1 MCGILGTLKYD
12 PFSSCVKLDPVAL
25 GALQAR
31 GPDGQGLWEGRGIA
45 MGMRRL
51 AINGL
56 KNGQQPFFN
65 EDRSVVAVANGEI
78 YNYVELRA
86 ELQKRGHQ
94 FQGDSD
100 CEVMVH
106 LYEEKEEKFASEM
119 AGMFACGI
127 WDQKKRKLILARDR
141 MGEKPL
147 YLHRRSGELSFASE
161 IRALCRLAKARCS
174 LDASALAEFLLFE
187 YVHDP
192 KTPIEGVSKLAPG
205 TCLTVE
211 ADSGRETV
219 YTYWDFPGSSPCGGN
234 PEEDIRAALE
244 MASRQ
249 ILRSERPVAVAL
261 SGGLDSGLV
270 LALAAKSA
278 GQIGGLRSITVG
290 YPGRPEMDEREPA
303 KRLAEELGVEHH
315 EVEISTESV
324 VNGFQGLVDA
334 SDDLLAD
341 IAAHG
346 YFALSQKSSE
356 MGAPVLLMGQGGDEL
371 FWGYSWVRETAQRM
385 SEAAHGRTGGWIDM
399 LLGKGTAF
407 YANSPEIQRAKR
419 TLPLFSE
426 MPSFGNVF
434 RSAGK
439 GWDKPEDPAGLRVT
453 RMISRTYLLANGL
466 PLADRLGMAHSVEAR
481 QLLLDHRLWEKV
493 LGHRAATP
501 DQFLPPK
508 SWLKN
513 VARDILPAWW
523 LDRPKRGFAPP
534 SKEWKRAILQKH
546 GALLFGGAWA
556 ESGLLPERWIRRV
569 MTLGQTKARHTD
581 MAYKLLV
588 GECWMRNIRK
598 YCV

>member
-1 MCGILGTLKYD
+1 
-12 PFSSCVKLDPVAL
+12 
-25 GALQAR
+25 
-31 GPDGQGLWEGRGIA
+31 

-78 YNYVELRA
+78 YNYVELRK

-106 LYEEKEEKFASEM
+106 LYEEKEEKFVSEL
-119 AGMFACGI
+119 AGMFACAI
-127 WDQKKRKLILARDR
+127 WDQKKRKLVLARDR

-147 YLHRRSGELSFASE
+147 YLHRRTGELCFASE
-161 IRALCRLAKARCS
+161 IRALCRLAKARYS

-192 KTPIEGVSKLAPG
+192 KTPIEGITKLAPG
-205 TCLTVE
+205 TCLSVE

-219 YTYWDFPGSSPCGGN
+219 YTYWDFPGSSACGFN

-278 GQIGGLRSITVG
+278 GQVGGLRSITVG

-303 KRLAEELGVEHH
+303 KRLATELGVEHH
-315 EVEISTESV
+315 EVEISTEAV
-324 VNGFQGLVDA
+324 VNNFSKLVDA

-341 IAAHG
+341 IAGQG

-385 SEAAHGRTGGWIDM
+385 SETAHRRTSGWIDM
-399 LLGKGTAF
+399 LLGKRKAF
-407 YANSPEIQRAKR
+407 YNDSPEIQRARR
-419 TLPLFSE
+419 TLPIFSE
-426 MPSFGNVF
+426 MPSFGSIF
-434 RSAGK
+434 QSAGK
-439 GWDKPEDPAGLRVT
+439 EWDRPDDPAGLRIT

-466 PLADRLGMAHSVEAR
+466 PLADRFGMAHSVEAR
-481 QLLLDHRLWEKV
+481 QLLLDHRLWDKV
-493 LGHRAATP
+493 LAHRVATP

-508 SWLKN
+508 AWLKN
-513 VARDILPAWW
+513 VAREILPAWW

-534 SKEWKRAILQKH
+534 GKEWKRAILQKH

-556 ESGLLPERWIRRV
+556 ESGLLPEHWVRRV
-569 MTLGQTKARHTD
+569 MKLGQSKARFTD
-581 MAYKLLV
+581 MTYKLLV

-598 YCV
+598 YCA

>member
-1 MCGILGTLKYD
+1 MCGILGTLKFNSLD
-12 PFSSCVKLDPVAL
+12 SLVQLPSSAFKAL
-25 GALQAR
+25 EAR
-31 GPDGQGLWEGRGIA
+31 GPDGQGAWEGRGIA

-78 YNYVELRA
+78 YNYVELRT

-106 LYEEKEEKFASEM
+106 LYEEKGEKFVSEM
-119 AGMFACGI
+119 AGMFACAI
-127 WDQKKRKLILARDR
+127 WDQKKRKLVLARDR

-147 YLHRRSGELSFASE
+147 YLFRRGGELSFASE
-161 IRALCRLAKARCS
+161 IRALCRLTKAGYS

-192 KTPIEGVSKLAPG
+192 KTPIEGITKLAPG

-211 ADSGRETV
+211 GDSGRETV
-219 YTYWDFPGSSPCGGN
+219 HAYWDFPSSCPIGIK
-234 PEEDIRAALE
+234 PEEDVRGSLE
-244 MASRQ
+244 IASRE
-249 ILRSERPVAVAL
+249 ILRSERPIAVAL

-278 GQIGGLRSITVG
+278 GQTGGLRSITVG
-290 YPGRPEMDEREPA
+290 YPGKPEMDEREPA

-315 EVEISTESV
+315 EVEISTQAV
-324 VNGFQGLVDA
+324 VDNFSALVDA
-334 SDDLLAD
+334 CDDLLAD
-341 IAAHG
+341 IAGQG

-385 SEAAHGRTGGWIDM
+385 SEATHGRTGGWIEM
-399 LLGKGTAF
+399 LLGRGNSF
-407 YANSPEIQRAKR
+407 YANSPEIHRARR
-419 TLPLFSE
+419 TLPLFSK
-426 MPSFGNVF
+426 MPSFGNIY
-434 RSAGK
+434 RSSGK
-439 GWDKPEDPAGLRVT
+439 EWDRQADPAGLRIT

-481 QLLLDHRLWEKV
+481 QLLLDHRLWDKV
-493 LGHRAATP
+493 LAHRAATP

-508 SWLKN
+508 TWLKN
-513 VARDILPAWW
+513 VAREILPEWW

-534 SKEWKRAILQKH
+534 GKEWKRAILQKH
-546 GALLFGGAWA
+546 GALLWGGAWA

-569 MTLGQTKARHTD
+569 MTLGQTKARYTD

-598 YCV
+598 YCA

>member
-12 PFSSCVKLDPVAL
+12 FSPIRLDPDAL
-25 GALQAR
+25 GVLGTR
-31 GPDGQGLWEGRGIA
+31 GPDGQGVWEGRGIA

-56 KNGQQPFFN
+56 KNGQQPFFS
-65 EDRSVVAVANGEI
+65 EDRSVVVVANGEI
-78 YNYVELRA
+78 YNYVELRT

-106 LYEEKEEKFASEM
+106 LYEEMGKDFASEM
-119 AGMFACGI
+119 AGMFACAI

-141 MGEKPL
+141 LGEKPL
-147 YLHRRSGELSFASE
+147 YLHRRRGELSFSSE
-161 IRALCRLAKARCS
+161 IRALCRLTKAGYS

-192 KTPIEGVSKLAPG
+192 KTPIEGITKLAPG

-211 ADSGRETV
+211 AGSARETIH
-219 YTYWDFPGSSPCGGN
+219 TYWDFPASCPIGN
-234 PEEDIRAALE
+234 EPEEDIRRSLE
-244 MASRQ
+244 IASRQ
-249 ILRSERPVAVAL
+249 ILRSERPIAVAL

-270 LALAAKSA
+270 LALAAQSA
-278 GQIGGLRSITVG
+278 GQTGGLRSITVG
-290 YPGRPEMDEREPA
+290 YPSRPEMDEREPA
-303 KRLAEELGVEHH
+303 KRLAEEMGVEHH
-315 EVEISTESV
+315 EVEISTEAV
-324 VNGFQGLVDA
+324 VEGFPSLVDH

-341 IAAHG
+341 IAAQG
-346 YFALSQKSSE
+346 YFTLSKKSSE
-356 MGAPVLLMGQGGDEL
+356 IGAPVLLMGQGGDEL
-371 FWGYSWVRETAQRM
+371 FWGYSWVRETAQRI
-385 SEAAHGRTGGWIDM
+385 SETEHGRTNGWIDM
-399 LLGKGTAF
+399 LLGKGKAF
-407 YANSPEIQRAKR
+407 YENSPEIQRAKR

-426 MPSFGNVF
+426 MPSFGGIF

-439 GWDKPEDPAGLRVT
+439 EWDRPKDPAGLRIT

-466 PLADRLGMAHSVEAR
+466 PLADRLGMARSVEAR

-493 LGHRAATP
+493 LAHRAATP

-508 SWLKN
+508 AWLKN
-513 VARDILPAWW
+513 VAREILPAWW

-534 SKEWKRAILQKH
+534 GKEWKRAILQKH
-546 GALLFGGAWA
+546 GALLWGGAWA

-569 MTLGQTKARHTD
+569 MTLGQTKARYTD
-581 MAYKLLV
+581 MAYKMLV

-598 YCV
+598 YCA